1 MTARVFTPEQKQR
14 RLETCAAWAARNEDR
29 VLAARKKYT
38 AANRVQ
44 LNEKR
49 ADRRKKNAAE
59 EQAKAR
65 LYQRQKRGI
74 IGATDEARSGPC
86 PVCTFVGPLVLDH
99 DKETGRIRGWLCNRC
114 NRSLGQLGDTL
125 AAARRL
131 VSYLEAS
138 NVDLNDDN

>member
-14 RLETCAAWAARNEDR
+14 RRETCAAWAARNADR
-29 VLAARKKYT
+29 IQAAQAKYI
-38 AANRVQ
+38 AANRPQ

-49 ADRRKKNAAE
+49 KDRRKKNAAV
-59 EQAKAR
+59 EQAAAR

-74 IGATDEARSGPC
+74 VGATGETRSGPC
-86 PVCTFVGPLVLDH
+86 PVCPFVGPLVLDH